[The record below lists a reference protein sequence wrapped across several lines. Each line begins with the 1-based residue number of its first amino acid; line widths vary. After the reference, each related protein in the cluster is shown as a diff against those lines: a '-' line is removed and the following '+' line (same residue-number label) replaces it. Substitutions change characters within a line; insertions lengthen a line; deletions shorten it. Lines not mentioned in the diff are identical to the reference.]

1 MTTLEAALAD
11 RSNLNPFEGDEVLAA
26 GMEIRNAAGGL
37 NEAMSIDPVELH
49 KGDEITVV
57 LRCVVD
63 KIRFDPV
70 KDTSGLRRVHIL
82 LANDAAIVDDDV
94 VSDALDRQADRIRRA
109 KEEASG
115 MIRLPYGDDLQ
126 DAHASGGHADGL
138 VDGCP
143 DCDSEAAAAA
153 DGD

>member
-11 RSNLNPFEGDEVLAA
+11 RTNLTPFEDSEVLAV
-26 GMEIRNAAGGL
+26 GIEVRNAAGGL

-63 KIRFDPV
+63 KIRFDGI
-70 KDTSGLRRVHIL
+70 KDTNGLRRVHIL
-82 LANDAAIVDDDV
+82 HANDAAIVDDDV
-94 VSDALDRQADRIRRA
+94 VSEALDRQSDRIRKA

-115 MIRLPYGDDLQ
+115 MIRLPYAEDLQ
-126 DAHASGGHADGL
+126 EAHAAGDHAGGL
-138 VDGCP
+138 VEGCP
-143 DCDSEAAAAA
+143 DCDAEVAAAAN
-153 DGD
+153 DD